1 MINNEPDRIWELVV
15 KKLHNSLNLDEKE
28 EFEQVKNSEEV
39 REKLREAEQIY
50 HKSINSFLIQKIDKE
65 KNWAYILSQIKHG
78 SRVKK
83 MLIQFSGYAAVF
95 IAALL
100 IGALA
105 HKVFISDL
113 QEVRN
118 NSIEMEWGQMGKMT
132 LSDGTKVWLNA
143 GTIFT
148 YPTTFGTDNRSVH
161 LTGEAQ
167 FNVTQ
172 NDKIPFEVKT
182 ETGILKVYGTIFNV
196 SAYQDDPDMIVTL
209 IEGKVVVENNNGD
222 YLATLNPSDQIR
234 INKLNGKFTLQKV
247 DTVFYN
253 CLAEGKLLLNDT
265 KLSDLTKI
273 LKRWYSFEIKFMD
286 KKAGD
291 IKISGTIIKNK
302 PLDLFLKV
310 LERSYGIKYEMVIND
325 DKKDEILIYKN

>member
-1 MINNEPDRIWELVV
+1 MKDFKPVI
-15 KKLHNSLNLDEKE
+15 
-28 EFEQVKNSEEV
+28 
-39 REKLREAEQIY
+39 
-50 HKSINSFLIQKIDKE
+50 
-65 KNWAYILSQIKHG
+65 
-78 SRVKK
+78 
-83 MLIQFSGYAAVF
+83 
-95 IAALL
+95 
-100 IGALA
+100 ALA
-105 HKVFISDL
+105 NLFPEVCHRVF
-113 QEVRN
+113 
-118 NSIEMEWGQMGKMT
+118 
-132 LSDGTKVWLNA
+132 A
-143 GTIFT
+143 IFT
-148 YPTTFGTDNRSVH
+148 RGVPLV
-161 LTGEAQ
+161 A
-167 FNVTQ
+167 
-172 NDKIPFEVKT
+172 
-182 ETGILKVYGTIFNV
+182 
-196 SAYQDDPDMIVTL
+196 IVTL